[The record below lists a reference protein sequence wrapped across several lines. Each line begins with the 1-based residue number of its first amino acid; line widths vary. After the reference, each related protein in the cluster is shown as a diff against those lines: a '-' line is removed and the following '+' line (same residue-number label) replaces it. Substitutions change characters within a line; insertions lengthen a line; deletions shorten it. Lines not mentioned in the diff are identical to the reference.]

1 MVLNGLGFYN
11 LESFVRDEQIRP
23 TRSVSEYKRCALGQ
37 GDGSAD
43 GLVEQVI
50 ASWLSDFGA
59 PALFALLALGVVGL
73 PLPDDALL
81 ALAGVLIGQG
91 RLHPVTAV
99 AAAMGGAMTGITVSY
114 GLGRFAG
121 LPLLLRYGSRLHVDT
136 AVVTRVGTWFD
147 RAGKWLLTGGYF
159 IPGVR
164 HVTAIVAG
172 ASKLPVG
179 TFMTF
184 AYAGAVLW
192 VSCFLTIGYVLGD
205 EWRGLVA
212 DLHRHLLV
220 ASLVVAAMAGG
231 YTYVKARRH

>member
-1 MVLNGLGFYN
+1 
-11 LESFVRDEQIRP
+11 
-23 TRSVSEYKRCALGQ
+23 
-37 GDGSAD
+37 
-43 GLVEQVI
+43 VEQAI
-50 ASWLSDFGA
+50 ASWLSAFGA

-73 PLPDDALL
+73 PLPDETLL
-81 ALAGVLIGQG
+81 AMAGVLIGQG
-91 RLHPVTAV
+91 RLRPATAAV
-99 AAAMGGAMTGITVSY
+99 AAIGGAMTGITLSY
-114 GLGRFAG
+114 ALGRFAG

-136 AVVTRVGTWFD
+136 AVVTRVGTWFQ
-147 RAGKWLLTGGYF
+147 RAEKWLLTGGYF

-179 TFMTF
+179 TFMAF
-184 AYAGAVLW
+184 AYAGAILW

-220 ASLVVAAMAGG
+220 ACVVVVALASG
-231 YTYVKARRH
+231 YTYWKARRR

>member
-1 MVLNGLGFYN
+1 
-11 LESFVRDEQIRP
+11 
-23 TRSVSEYKRCALGQ
+23 
-37 GDGSAD
+37 
-43 GLVEQVI
+43 VEQAI
-50 ASWLSDFGA
+50 ASWLSEFGA
-59 PALFALLALGVVGL
+59 PALFVLLALGVVGL

-91 RLHPVTAV
+91 RLHPVTATV
-99 AAAMGGAMTGITVSY
+99 AAMGGAMTGITLSY

-121 LPLLLRYGSRLHVDT
+121 LPLLLRYGSRLHVDS

-179 TFMTF
+179 TFMAF
-184 AYAGAVLW
+184 AYTGAVLW

-220 ASLVVAAMAGG
+220 ACLVVVAMAGA
-231 YTYVKARRH
+231 YTYFKARRL

>member
-1 MVLNGLGFYN
+1 
-11 LESFVRDEQIRP
+11 VR
-23 TRSVSEYKRCALGQ
+23 S
-37 GDGSAD
+37 
-43 GLVEQVI
+43 
-50 ASWLSDFGA
+50 
-59 PALFALLALGVVGL
+59 
-73 PLPDDALL
+73 
-81 ALAGVLIGQG
+81 
-91 RLHPVTAV
+91 
-99 AAAMGGAMTGITVSY
+99 AAAGAIGGAMTGITLSY
-114 GLGRFAG
+114 ALGRFAG

-136 AVVTRVGTWFD
+136 AVVTRVGTWFQ

-179 TFMTF
+179 TFMAF
-184 AYAGAVLW
+184 AYAGAILW

-220 ASLVVAAMAGG
+220 ACVVVVAVAGG
-231 YTYVKARRH
+231 YTYWKVRRR

>member
-1 MVLNGLGFYN
+1 
-11 LESFVRDEQIRP
+11 
-23 TRSVSEYKRCALGQ
+23 
-37 GDGSAD
+37 
-43 GLVEQVI
+43 VEQAI
-50 ASWLSDFGA
+50 ASWLSAFGA

-73 PLPDDALL
+73 PVPDEPLL

-91 RLHPVTAV
+91 RLRPATAAV
-99 AAAMGGAMTGITVSY
+99 AAIGGAMTGITLSY
-114 GLGRFAG
+114 ALGRFAG

-136 AVVTRVGTWFD
+136 AVVTRVGTWFQ

-179 TFMTF
+179 TFMAF
-184 AYAGAVLW
+184 AYAGAILW

-220 ASLVVAAMAGG
+220 ACVVVVAVAGG
-231 YTYVKARRH
+231 YTYWKVRRR

>member
-1 MVLNGLGFYN
+1 
-11 LESFVRDEQIRP
+11 
-23 TRSVSEYKRCALGQ
+23 
-37 GDGSAD
+37 
-43 GLVEQVI
+43 VEQVI

-99 AAAMGGAMTGITVSY
+99 AAAMGGAMTGITLSY

-220 ASLVVAAMAGG
+220 ASLVVAAVAGG
-231 YTYVKARRH
+231 YTYVKARRR

>member
-1 MVLNGLGFYN
+1 M
-11 LESFVRDEQIRP
+11 EQ
-23 TRSVSEYKRCALGQ
+23 TVA
-37 GDGSAD
+37 A
-43 GLVEQVI
+43 
-50 ASWLSDFGA
+50 WLSQFGA
-59 PALFALLALGVVGL
+59 PVLFALLALGVVGV
-73 PLPDDALL
+73 PFPDEPLL
-81 ALAGVLIGQG
+81 ALAGMLIGQG
-91 RLHPVTAV
+91 RLHPVPATL
-99 AAAMGGAMTGITVSY
+99 AAMGGAMTGITLSY

-121 LPLLLRYGSRLHVDT
+121 LPLLLRYGSRLHIDT

-172 ASKLPVG
+172 ASKLPIG
-179 TFMTF
+179 TFMGF

-205 EWRGLVA
+205 EWRALVA

-220 ASLVVAAMAGG
+220 ACLVVVAMAGA
-231 YTYVKARRH
+231 YTYFKARR